1 MKALF
6 RLFHSC
12 DPNLIIQL
20 ISLGTLAA
28 LIITSQ
34 GLKKKKKKN
43 YIYYIFTGSLSESSH
58 LKSCLASLKKKKKKR
73 LISRFCSKSSSSV
86 DTLFFQ
92 KKTTN
97 QKLDLNNCFGRSVQ
111 YCLSE
116 SEKPKLLILPFLLE
130 DSFRIFFAPR
140 KF

>member
-58 LKSCLASLKKKKKKR
+58 LKSCLASLKKKKKR
-73 LISRFCSKSSSSV
+73 LISRFCFKSSSSV